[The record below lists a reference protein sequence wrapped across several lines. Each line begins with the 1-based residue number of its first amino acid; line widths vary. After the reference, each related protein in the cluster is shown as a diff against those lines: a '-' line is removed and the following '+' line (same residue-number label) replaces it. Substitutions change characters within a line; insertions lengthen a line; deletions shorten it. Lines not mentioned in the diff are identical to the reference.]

1 VSWAAHQ
8 FEYYAVQGHLPKRW
22 LGRISFLGIVV
33 GDSSCDFVGKIWTYG
48 FDVSGVHYG
57 PEEPAQ
63 FHRSWPGFGFTHSIL
78 WGLVLAGIVFLLTRS
93 RPWTLG
99 VLLGVSIHVMTD
111 IGDSVG
117 TMLAFPLTTQT
128 FSIDAWTYG
137 ITTGGRDLD
146 AAAYYSSLGWAM
158 DVLWLGLAL
167 TRWRCLT
174 ASYWREHIVTADP
187 GVWGWLGRRLPERA
201 LVTLYRSWFLYG
213 ACRLVAWTVWAHVV
227 EHHEWDLS
235 WGGPAWIRRADIVS
249 STPLAAVIVVIL
261 SGVFVAGV
269 ITALLRTPD
278 RWWHRP

>member
-1 VSWAAHQ
+1 MSWAAHQ

-33 GDSSCDFVGKIWTYG
+33 GDQTCDFFGKVWTYG
-48 FDVSGVHYG
+48 FDVGGVHYG
-57 PEEPAQ
+57 PDQPAQ

-78 WGLVLAGIVFLLTRS
+78 WALLLAGAVYLFTRS
-93 RPWTLG
+93 RPWTIG
-99 VLLGVSIHVMTD
+99 VLLGAAIHVMTD

-128 FSIDAWTYG
+128 FSINAWTYG

-146 AAAYYSSLGWAM
+146 AAAYFSSLGFGM

-167 TRWRCLT
+167 TKWRCLT
-174 ASYWREHIVTADP
+174 RNYWRDHVVTADP
-187 GVWGWLGRRLPERA
+187 RVWAWLGRRLPERA
-201 LVTLYRSWFLYG
+201 LVTLYRSWFIYG
-213 ACRLVAWTVWAHVV
+213 VCRLVAWTFWAHAI

-235 WGGPAWIRRADIVS
+235 WGGPAWIPRAELIS
-249 STPLAAVIVVIL
+249 STPLAAVIVVVAAGL
-261 SGVFVAGV
+261 FVAGV

-278 RWWHRP
+278 RWWRRP